1 MEWTGEGIVLGI
13 RRHGEGNAILELMT
27 RERGR
32 HLGLVRGGAGLRLR
46 PALQIGNTLTAT
58 WRARLDEHLGTY
70 AVETTVSRTAK
81 LMASAMAL
89 HGAALLAAHLR
100 LLPERD
106 PHPGLFDVLPLIL
119 DALDEPAVAQ
129 ALMVRFELALL
140 DELGF
145 GLDLSECAATGRR
158 DELTH
163 VSPKSGRAVCR
174 EAAEPYLDRLLE
186 LPPFL
191 RADRSSITCEPADIA
206 AGFRLT
212 GFFLERHVHGPRG
225 IMVPDCRGAFIA
237 DADRASGGGAMPYLA
252 GAAR

>member
-1 MEWTGEGIVLGI
+1 MEWTGEGVALGI

-32 HLGLVRGGAGLRLR
+32 HLGLVRGGVGLRLR
-46 PALQIGNTLTAT
+46 PVLQIGNTLTAT

-70 AVETTVSRTAK
+70 TVETVISRTAK
-81 LMASAMAL
+81 LMASAAAL
-89 HGAALLAAHLR
+89 HGVALLATHLR

-106 PHPGLFDVLPLIL
+106 PHPALYDALPVIL
-119 DALDEPAVAQ
+119 DALDEPDVAR

-174 EAAEPYLDRLLE
+174 EAATPYLKSLLE

-191 RADRSSITCEPADIA
+191 RADRSSISCEVADLL

-212 GFFLERHVHGPRG
+212 GFFLERHVYGPRG
-225 IMVPDCRGAFIA
+225 LLIPDCRGAFIA
-237 DADRASGGGAMPYLA
+237 GSDRALGGEPAPDLA